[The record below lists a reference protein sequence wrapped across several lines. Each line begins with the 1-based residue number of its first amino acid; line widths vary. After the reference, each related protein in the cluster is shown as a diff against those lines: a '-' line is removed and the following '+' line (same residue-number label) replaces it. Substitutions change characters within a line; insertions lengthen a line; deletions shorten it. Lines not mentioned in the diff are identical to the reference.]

1 MELERAWSGRAFDS
15 LEDRKFPSSSYA
27 ARRLPSSI
35 SSDAGKGRTPLWRK
49 IAVPT
54 TQATCRPTNAINSAP
69 LSDKGD
75 RVASVSSCSSSKNL
89 PVAAKARTKS
99 NFNAFRGWGI
109 SDRGKKKKKLCEE
122 SFIVNYL
129 VNSFSF
135 LSELFEEV
143 FRYWYYTIENETYF
157 QFQKLKTFLYD
168 LKSLSIFLE

>member
-89 PVAAKARTKS
+89 PVAAKARASGRNRILTQHSVAEELAIEEKKRRNFTK
-99 NFNAFRGWGI
+99 
-109 SDRGKKKKKLCEE
+109 K
-122 SFIVNYL
+122 V
-129 VNSFSF
+129 
-135 LSELFEEV
+135 
-143 FRYWYYTIENETYF
+143 
-157 QFQKLKTFLYD
+157 
-168 LKSLSIFLE
+168 SLWII